1 MAKGLTPLLCVSPL
15 YGHEAGEFFV
25 ARYHSSVSDC
35 AQSSI
40 LGSLAYFSH
49 RDLSTLQRKLV
60 LVLIFL
66 QVFLTRYLEFACLY
80 LVAPRSRSQA

>member
-25 ARYHSSVSDC
+25 AHYHSSLSDC

-40 LGSLAYFSH
+40 SGSLTYFNH
-49 RDLSTLQRKLV
+49 LSTLQRKLV
-60 LVLIFL
+60 LALIFL

>member
-25 ARYHSSVSDC
+25 TRYHSSVSDC

-49 RDLSTLQRKLV
+49 LSTLQRKLV
-60 LVLIFL
+60 FVLIFL

>member
-49 RDLSTLQRKLV
+49 LSTLQPRNSFTSF
-60 LVLIFL
+60 FL
-66 QVFLTRYLEFACLY
+66 LHHSLY
-80 LVAPRSRSQA
+80 LAISHFFPHA